1 MNEIARTP
9 AEPQILR
16 LGPDRASVSGTVEQ
30 VSGVVERLRAAGRL
44 ATVSDPVPNGTPG
57 GVLVTV
63 RMLSPQRRLPATTP
77 QRRTRWTR
85 NRILA
90 AVGAVAVVLVLCGL
104 ALRAAFLWTVAH
116 AATIGSVAL
125 MLVVLGVVALA
136 NSLSGGRIVDVLVRV
151 KVK

>member
-16 LGPDRASVSGTVEQ
+16 LGADRASVSGTITQ
-30 VSGVVERLRAAGRL
+30 VNGVVERLRAAGRL
-44 ATVSDPVPNGTPG
+44 ASVSNPVPNGLPG

-63 RMLSPQRRLPATTP
+63 RVLSPQRRLPATTP
-77 QRRTRWTR
+77 QRRTRWSR
-85 NRILA
+85 NWILA
-90 AVGAVAVVLVLCGL
+90 AISAVLVVLVLCGL
-104 ALRAAFLWTVAH
+104 ALRAAFLWTAAH

-125 MLVVLGVVALA
+125 VLVVLGVVALA
-136 NSLSGGRIVDVLVRV
+136 NGLSGGRIVDVFVRV